1 MFKRREVAGSKETHM
16 QQSDMKLAVCDLP
29 ENTADKR
36 PVQVIAVTG
45 GKGGTGKTNIA
56 INLSL
61 ALAAAGH
68 RTLLLDADLGMA
80 NVDVL
85 LGLDAHST
93 LLDVLNGDCQLD
105 DIILAGNDN
114 LMVIPAASGLRQ
126 LANVGINE
134 CAGLVQAFSSLKEPV
149 DTLVIDTATGIS
161 EAVTSFCSAA
171 TEILI
176 VVCNEPASLRDS
188 VAQIRMLSSEY
199 GVSRFRILA
208 SMVRNADEGNDV
220 FMSIQGMITDN
231 HEIVC
236 SYTGFIPF
244 DERLRESVS
253 RHQAV
258 VDAFPRSRSAMALK
272 NLARRI
278 AAWPRPDRAGGHLE
292 FFVERLVQN
301 ENVNV
306 EVMS

>member
-1 MFKRREVAGSKETHM
+1 MFKRKEEAGSKETHM

-29 ENTADKR
+29 ENTADKQ

-61 ALAAAGH
+61 ALAAAGQ

-134 CAGLVQAFSSLKEPV
+134 CAGLVQAFSTLKEPV

-176 VVCNEPASLRDS
+176 VVCNEP
-188 VAQIRMLSSEY
+188 LSSEY

-220 FMSIQGMITDN
+220 FMSIQDMITDN

-236 SYTGFIPF
+236 SYAGFIPF

>member
-1 MFKRREVAGSKETHM
+1 M
-16 QQSDMKLAVCDLP
+16 QQSEMKLTACDLP
-29 ENTADKR
+29 EDTADKR

-61 ALAAAGH
+61 ALAATGH

-134 CAGLVQAFSSLKEPV
+134 CAGLVQAFSTLKEPV

-220 FMSIQGMITDN
+220 FMSIQDMITDN

-236 SYTGFIPF
+236 SYAGFIPF

>member
-16 QQSDMKLAVCDLP
+16 QQSDIKLAACDLP
-29 ENTADKR
+29 EDSTDKQ

-80 NVDVL
+80 NIDVL
-85 LGLDAHST
+85 LGLDVHST
-93 LLDVLNGDCQLD
+93 LLDVLNGDCLLD
-105 DIILAGNDN
+105 DIILASNDN

-134 CAGLVQAFSSLKEPV
+134 CAGLVHAFSSLKEPV

-208 SMVRNADEGNDV
+208 NMVRTAAEGNDV
-220 FMSIQGMITDN
+220 FRSIQDMIADN
-231 HEIVC
+231 HDIVC

-244 DERLRESVS
+244 DERLREAVS

-272 NLARRI
+272 NLALRV

-301 ENVNV
+301 ENINV

>member
-1 MFKRREVAGSKETHM
+1 
-16 QQSDMKLAVCDLP
+16 
-29 ENTADKR
+29 
-36 PVQVIAVTG
+36 
-45 GKGGTGKTNIA
+45 
-56 INLSL
+56 
-61 ALAAAGH
+61 
-68 RTLLLDADLGMA
+68 MA

-93 LLDVLNGDCQLD
+93 LLDVLNGDCLLD

-134 CAGLVQAFSSLKEPV
+134 CAGLVHAFSSLKEPV

-208 SMVRNADEGNDV
+208 NMVRTAAEGNDV
-220 FMSIQGMITDN
+220 FRSIQDMIADN
-231 HEIVC
+231 HDIVC

-244 DERLRESVS
+244 DERLREAVS

-272 NLARRI
+272 NLAQRV

-301 ENVNV
+301 ENINV

>member
-1 MFKRREVAGSKETHM
+1 MQGADIKLAGSDT
-16 QQSDMKLAVCDLP
+16 P
-29 ENTADKR
+29 EDTADKR

-56 INLSL
+56 INLAL
-61 ALAAAGH
+61 ALAAEGH

-80 NVDVL
+80 NIDVL

-93 LLDVLNGDCQLD
+93 LQDVLNGVCQLD
-105 DIILAGNDN
+105 DIILAGNEN

-126 LANVGINE
+126 LANVGSNE
-134 CAGLVQAFSSLKEPV
+134 CAGLVRAFSDLKAPV

-188 VAQIRMLSSEY
+188 VAQIRMLFSEY

-208 SMVRNADEGNDV
+208 SMVSTAGEGNDV
-220 FMSIQGMITDN
+220 FKSIQGMLSGN
-231 HEIVC
+231 HDIIC
-236 SYTGFIPF
+236 SYAGFVPF
-244 DERLRESVS
+244 DQSLREAVS
-253 RHQAV
+253 LHQAV
-258 VDAFPRSRSAMALK
+258 VDAFPRSRSAMALV
-272 NLARRI
+272 NLARRV

-301 ENVNV
+301 VNTNV
-306 EVMS
+306 EVLS

>member
-1 MFKRREVAGSKETHM
+1 M
-16 QQSDMKLAVCDLP
+16 QRSDIKLAACETP
-29 ENTADKR
+29 ENTADKQ

-61 ALAAAGH
+61 ALAAEGH

-80 NVDVL
+80 NIDVL

-93 LLDVLNGDCQLD
+93 LQDVLNGVCQLD

-114 LMVIPAASGLRQ
+114 LMIIPAASGLRQ
-126 LANVGINE
+126 LANVGMNE
-134 CAGLVQAFSSLKEPV
+134 CAGLIRAFSDLKEPI

-171 TEILI
+171 TEILV

-199 GVSRFRILA
+199 GVARFRILA
-208 SMVRNADEGNDV
+208 SMVRTSAEGNDV
-220 FMSIQGMITDN
+220 FKSIQALTSDHN
-231 HEIVC
+231 NIVC
-236 SYTGFIPF
+236 SYAGFIPF
-244 DERLRESVS
+244 DESLREAVS
-253 RHQAV
+253 QHQAV
-258 VDAFPRSRSAMALK
+258 IDAFPRSRAAMAFK
-272 NLARRI
+272 NLSRQV
-278 AAWPRPDRAGGHLE
+278 AAWPRPEHAGGHLE
-292 FFVERLVQN
+292 FFVERLVKN
-301 ENVNV
+301 ENINL

>member
-1 MFKRREVAGSKETHM
+1 MPDIPGTDTSGKHMFKRREVAGSKETHM
-16 QQSDMKLAVCDLP
+16 QQSDIKLAACDLP
-29 ENTADKR
+29 EDSADKQ

-93 LLDVLNGDCQLD
+93 LLDVLNGDCLLD

-134 CAGLVQAFSSLKEPV
+134 CAGLVHAFSSLKEPV

-208 SMVRNADEGNDV
+208 NMVRTAAEGNDV
-220 FMSIQGMITDN
+220 FRSIQDMIADN
-231 HEIVC
+231 HDIVC

-244 DERLRESVS
+244 DERLREAVS

-258 VDAFPRSRSAMALK
+258 IDAFPRSRSAMALSRCLSSSGK
-272 NLARRI
+272 SSSTPSGLSR
-278 AAWPRPDRAGGHLE
+278 
-292 FFVERLVQN
+292 
-301 ENVNV
+301 
-306 EVMS
+306 

>member
-1 MFKRREVAGSKETHM
+1 M
-16 QQSDMKLAVCDLP
+16 QQSDIKLAASDVP
-29 ENTADKR
+29 EDTTDKR

-80 NVDVL
+80 NIDVL

-93 LLDVLNGDCQLD
+93 LLDVLNGVCQLD

-134 CAGLVQAFSSLKEPV
+134 CAGLVHAFSNLKEPV

-208 SMVRNADEGNDV
+208 NMVRTAAEGNDV
-220 FMSIQGMITDN
+220 FRSIQDMIADN
-231 HEIVC
+231 HDIVC

-244 DERLRESVS
+244 DERLREAVS

-272 NLARRI
+272 NLAQRV

-301 ENVNV
+301 ENINV

>member
-1 MFKRREVAGSKETHM
+1 M
-16 QQSDMKLAVCDLP
+16 QQSEMKLTACDVP
-29 ENTADKR
+29 EDTADKR

-93 LLDVLNGDCQLD
+93 LLDVLNGVCQLD

-126 LANVGINE
+126 LANIGINE
-134 CAGLVQAFSSLKEPV
+134 CAGLVHAFSNLKEPV

-171 TEILI
+171 TEILV

-208 SMVRNADEGNDV
+208 SMVRTADEGNDV
-220 FMSIQGMITDN
+220 FRSIQDMVIDN

-244 DERLRESVS
+244 DERLREAVS

-272 NLARRI
+272 NLARRV

>member
-16 QQSDMKLAVCDLP
+16 QQSDMKLAVSDLP

-134 CAGLVQAFSSLKEPV
+134 CAGLVQAFSTLKEPV

-220 FMSIQGMITDN
+220 FMSIQDMITDN

-236 SYTGFIPF
+236 SYAGFIPF